1 MSHAPFIWA
10 AYSIGAVVL
19 LWCAVAP
26 LVKKRSITRDI
37 RRLIQIE
44 DSYRDSNS

>member
-1 MSHAPFIWA
+1 MSHTPFIWG

-26 LVKKRSITRDI
+26 LIRKKSITRDI

-44 DSYRDSNS
+44 ERSRDSNS

>member
-1 MSHAPFIWA
+1 MSHTPFIVA
-10 AYSIGAVVL
+10 AYAIGAIVL

-26 LVKKRSITRDI
+26 LVKKRAVMRDV

-44 DSYRDSNS
+44 ERSRDSNS